1 MRKAIILLGLVG
13 FSAALLSA
21 QDEAKYSE
29 WMKAT
34 PQQIGAIKS
43 AIAAKDDAK
52 VKEESDKL
60 AGIYEQVASFWKE
73 KGKDDAVKLADAT
86 RDSAK
91 AVSAASGAEAQ
102 TAALQQVQQ
111 TCRPCHSVYRDGT
124 HIKGL

>member
-1 MRKAIILLGLVG
+1 MRKAIVLLGLFG

-34 PQQIGAIKS
+34 PPQIGAIKS
-43 AIAAKDDAK
+43 AITAKDDAK
-52 VKEESDKL
+52 VKEEADKL
-60 AGIYEQVASFWKE
+60 AGIYEQVAGFWKE
-73 KGKDDAVKLADAT
+73 KGKDDAAKLADAT
-86 RDSAK
+86 RDAAK

-102 TAALQQVQQ
+102 TAALAQVQQ
-111 TCRPCHSVYRDGT
+111 TCRPCHSVYREGN